1 MNAPQAPVKTAE
13 VALTKYTTTPAVALV
28 DMVEQTAKMIIPIL
42 VLHPNTTS
50 LMH

>member
-13 VALTKYTTTPAVALV
+13 VALTKYTTTPAVVLV
-28 DMVEQTAKMIIPIL
+28 DTVEQTAKMIIPIL
-42 VLHPNTTS
+42 VSHPSTTS